1 MSEHQ
6 ALDPLQTR
14 EKILATASRL
24 FSEQGYES
32 TSLSQVARQ
41 AKVSKA
47 LIFWHFDSKEKL
59 YRSALRKTLE
69 PYFIDVDGLEGL
81 GEREQVERL
90 IDLFYDFV
98 HENVYSVRFFLNLTL
113 RAERQPDE
121 VLSRVNELY
130 RIFRKS
136 LAEIIDNGRRRGIFR
151 IDIDPERDAAL
162 IMAALGGILIQQFMS
177 DESPYDPK
185 DLIEH
190 LKTTLFQR
198 LVVPAAGST
207 AAGRPERAP
216 RPRETRPPPPNPG
229 EVHRINTA
237 HP

>member
-6 ALDPLQTR
+6 TLDALQTR

-69 PYFIDVDGLEGL
+69 PYFIDVDDLEGL
-81 GEREQVERL
+81 GEREQIERL

-113 RAERQPDE
+113 RTGQHPDE
-121 VLSRVNELY
+121 VLGRVNELY
-130 RIFRKS
+130 RIFRNS
-136 LAEIIDNGRRRGIFR
+136 LAEIIESGKRRGVFR
-151 IDIDPERDAAL
+151 PDIDPGRDAAL
-162 IMAALGGILIQQFMS
+162 IMAALGGILIQQFMTDGS
-177 DESPYDPK
+177 SDPK
-185 DLIEH
+185 ELIEH
-190 LKTTLFQR
+190 LKTILFQR
-198 LVVPAAGST
+198 LVIADAGST
-207 AAGRPERAP
+207 PAGRP
-216 RPRETRPPPPNPG
+216 
-229 EVHRINTA
+229 
-237 HP
+237 

>member
-1 MSEHQ
+1 MPESEQIDSLQ
-6 ALDPLQTR
+6 AR

-24 FSEQGYES
+24 FSEQGYEN
-32 TSLSQVARQ
+32 TSLAQVARQ

-81 GEREQVERL
+81 GEREQIERL

-98 HENVYSVRFFLNLTL
+98 HENVDSVRFFLNLTL
-113 RAERQPDE
+113 QVDRQQDE
-121 VLSRVNELY
+121 VLGRVQELY
-130 RIFRKS
+130 RVFRKS
-136 LAEIIDNGRRRGIFR
+136 LAEIFESGRRHGVFR
-151 IDIDPERDAAL
+151 DGTQPEREAGL
-162 IMAALGGILIQQFMS
+162 IMAALAGLLIQHFRS
-177 DESPYDPK
+177 DGSPDDAR

-198 LVVPAAGST
+198 LLVPAVGST
-207 AAGRPERAP
+207 PAGRP
-216 RPRETRPPPPNPG
+216 
-229 EVHRINTA
+229 
-237 HP
+237 